1 MNLQEFPYIE
11 AEVRYAVKEYAATAV
26 DVIARRLRLVLT
38 CDLVIEPILNMFL
51 FFTFVRF
58 SLQLFTYLFTFF
70 RLAFLNNQAAQECLP
85 RIIEIMGEELK
96 WSNAEKIRQ
105 MDMALNF
112 LKTQMG
118 KDANRQAK
126 DSIPISLTRDE
137 ISKYV
142 TRFSQLGM
150 NYAFNRNCTNLFSTK
165 IFCKDKNFVK

>member
-1 MNLQEFPYIE
+1 M
-11 AEVRYAVKEYAATAV
+11 
-26 DVIARRLRLVLT
+26 
-38 CDLVIEPILNMFL
+38 
-51 FFTFVRF
+51 
-58 SLQLFTYLFTFF
+58 YLFTFF

-96 WSNAEKIRQ
+96 WSNAEKTRQ
-105 MDMALNF
+105 MDMAVNF

-142 TRFSQLGM
+142 TRFSHLG
-150 NYAFNRNCTNLFSTK
+150 
-165 IFCKDKNFVK
+165 KNHALK